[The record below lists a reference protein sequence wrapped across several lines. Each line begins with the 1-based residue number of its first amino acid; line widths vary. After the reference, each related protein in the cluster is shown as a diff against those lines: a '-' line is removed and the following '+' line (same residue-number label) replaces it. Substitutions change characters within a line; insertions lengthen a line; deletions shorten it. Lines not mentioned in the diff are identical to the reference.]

1 MSKDSVI
8 WPHLISKEPGT
19 DVVPGRRGNRYDKH
33 LARVCQKRF
42 DQGHIAP
49 KRQSRDAN
57 SEYSLSGK
65 HSARTYKAN
74 VLLGKQQSYIVECK
88 VYVLI

>member
-65 HSARTYKAN
+65 HSAN